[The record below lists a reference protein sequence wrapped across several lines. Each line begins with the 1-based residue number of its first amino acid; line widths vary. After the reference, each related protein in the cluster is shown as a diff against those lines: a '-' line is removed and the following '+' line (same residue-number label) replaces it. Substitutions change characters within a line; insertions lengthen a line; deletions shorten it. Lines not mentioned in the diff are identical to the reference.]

1 MFPWPGPGA
10 RLDPKPGAPGP
21 GAPIPGALMP
31 GAPMPG
37 APMPEAPMPGA
48 PKPGATGPEGSGAP
62 QAAEATGFGGGGAPQ
77 PEVEELPAPPEGG
90 GPHPEV
96 PLATEVSPPA
106 PPLRPIR
113 GTPQPE
119 RFEYLKTYQ
128 KLCIYFSVDIQVLT
142 LKIHPQGILRKPF
155 KIKIT
160 SHKQGCKNFKC
171 LSKQVC

>member
-119 RFEYLKTYQ
+119 RFEYLKKEQ
-128 KLCIYFSVDIQVLT
+128 KYTFIT
-142 LKIHPQGILRKPF
+142 LWIFKFKHLKFKFGISNLFR
-155 KIKIT
+155 
-160 SHKQGCKNFKC
+160 
-171 LSKQVC
+171 SK